1 MRSADGVAGG
11 REGARDFPGA
21 NRMLLNGT
29 GPQITT
35 NRMTVSAWAH
45 PDAGTSNVNI
55 VGRWNGALATNSWL
69 LNCCPVEAGIGDA
82 GGQDVATGVLSYPKG
97 GPLLHHYCFTK
108 GPSTLECWIDGKRD
122 AAVAS
127 TRTPQNSGTPCIGDA
142 ALAIPFN
149 GTIKHVAVW
158 DEQLTPWEVMQLA
171 QGVAPWDVRG
181 AKLRV
186 WIPLT
191 EWAGGTGDARDLS
204 TLNQTATPAGGTTYA
219 PRPAS
224 SAVPINPLEILK
236 SQLFPGPMLPFLHTS
251 VVVSG

>member
-108 GPSTLECWIDGKRD
+108 GPSTLEFCGVRVLAT
-122 AAVAS
+122 AASRFPSIQHSSVDVIAVE
-127 TRTPQNSGTPCIGDA
+127 IGLPAIAVELRRKD
-142 ALAIPFN
+142 LA
-149 GTIKHVAVW
+149 GQDRREEQRVAV
-158 DEQLTPWEVMQLA
+158 EGLQHQLLRGLGRVRAGGDLFVVLGLHRLGAGCGAPIAPCGFVQEAA
-171 QGVAPWDVRG
+171 QGAQFVGGQDIRDV
-181 AKLRV
+181 KQH
-186 WIPLT
+186 
-191 EWAGGTGDARDLS
+191 GDEGWGW
-204 TLNQTATPAGGTTYA
+204 T
-219 PRPAS
+219 
-224 SAVPINPLEILK
+224 
-236 SQLFPGPMLPFLHTS
+236 
-251 VVVSG
+251 